1 MHQIIEKEGKVMIQ
15 RRRFHVSD
23 VINSTFFQVPKF
35 LFTEEFK
42 DLNSDARLLYAMLKD
57 RHELSLKN
65 RWLTDDGEV
74 YLIYTR
80 EEMMRM
86 LQVSKPT
93 VIKAMET
100 LKEHGLL
107 EEVRQGLRKPNLIF
121 MYMIEDEYFQFPS
134 DSLDDKEKIEE
145 TNADERSTNKPL
157 NSGEIPEVKNLYFK
171 KSKNFTSGSKNSLP
185 QEVKNLYPIY
195 TDSNKTDISNTDNLS
210 INQESDRNDRLI
222 DKYKFYEHRIK
233 ENIQYYDLM
242 QSYPYKHD
250 EITELLRI
258 ILSVLISDEREL
270 VRVNGKYLPSQLV
283 KERMLDLRYEHIQY
297 VFDSLNNISHKI
309 KNIRSYLITT
319 LYNAPETMG
328 NYYEAKVREA
338 FGG

>member
-1 MHQIIEKEGKVMIQ
+1 
-15 RRRFHVSD
+15 
-23 VINSTFFQVPKF
+23 
-35 LFTEEFK
+35 
-42 DLNSDARLLYAMLKD
+42 
-57 RHELSLKN
+57 
-65 RWLTDDGEV
+65 
-74 YLIYTR
+74 
-80 EEMMRM
+80 MRM

-93 VIKAMET
+93 VIKAMEA

-107 EEVRQGLRKPNLIF
+107 EEVRQGLRKPNLFF

-145 TNADERSTNKPL
+145 TNANERSTNKRL
-157 NSGEIPEVKNLYFK
+157 NSGEIP
-171 KSKNFTSGSKNSLP
+171 
-185 QEVKNLYPIY
+185 EVKNLYPIY

-210 INQESDRNDRLI
+210 INQERDRNDRLI

-309 KNIRSYLITT
+309 KNIRSYLITA

-328 NYYEAKVREA
+328 NYYEAKVREV

>member
-1 MHQIIEKEGKVMIQ
+1 MHQRIKKEGVIMTQ

-35 LFTEEFK
+35 LFTDEFK

-57 RHELSLKN
+57 RHELSLRN

-93 VIKAMET
+93 VIKAMEA
-100 LKEHGLL
+100 LKNHGLL

-121 MYMIEDEYFQFPS
+121 MYMIEDEYYQFHNETPNHKNEVNEQILEEKS
-134 DSLDDKEKIEE
+134 DE
-145 TNADERSTNKPL
+145 KPL

-210 INQESDRNDRLI
+210 INQEHKRNDGLI
-222 DKYKFYEHRIK
+222 DEYNDYEHQVK
-233 ENIQYYDLM
+233 ENIQYYDLL
-242 QSYPYKHD
+242 QVYPYKHD
-250 EITELLRI
+250 EITELLKI
-258 ILSVLISDEREL
+258 ILSILMSDENSCTRI
-270 VRVNGKYLPSQLV
+270 NGQYVPIHLV
-283 KERMLDLRYEHIQY
+283 KERMLELRYEHIQY
-297 VFDSLNNISHKI
+297 VFECLDCINHKI

-319 LYNAPETMG
+319 LYNASETLG
-328 NYYEAKVREA
+328 NYYEARVRESFA
-338 FGG
+338 S